1 MRETFN
7 KVSGYR
13 NMLGLTQREVAAYLG
28 ITSQSY
34 SNKERGYRGFSDDEK
49 VKLKKLFQRID
60 SSLTIDSIFFSNLC
74 QKSERGKGYGKL

>member
-1 MRETFN
+1 MKERFN

-13 NMLGLTQREVAAYLG
+13 NMMGLTQREVAAYLG

-34 SNKERGYRGFSDDEK
+34 SNKERGYRAFSDDEK

-60 SSLTIDSIFFSNLC
+60 SSLTIDSIFFNNLC
-74 QKSERGKGYGKL
+74 QKSETR